1 MLNHT
6 PENQRL
12 VNLLARVALRDQ
24 QAFKELYDLTSAHL
38 YGVALRYLRTAS
50 TAEDILQ
57 EAYINV
63 WQQAGTYAATLS
75 APMTWLISV
84 VRNKALDHLRKFK
97 REAESTAQSID
108 AVDAGAEGQVDAIAD
123 HADPHELFSAATEA
137 MVLKRCVAQLDA
149 PQRQSLA
156 LAFYDGLSHS
166 ELAEHLRVPLGTAK
180 AWVRRGLERL
190 RKCIE
195 AQRQPAAG
203 RAS

>member
-12 VNLLARVALRDQ
+12 VDLLARVALRDQ
-24 QAFKELYDLTSAHL
+24 QAFKQLYDLTSSHL

-50 TAEDILQ
+50 TAEEILQ

-97 REAESTAQSID
+97 RETETTDS
-108 AVDAGAEGQVDAIAD
+108 VDAGAEGQVEAIAD

-137 MVLKRCVAQLDA
+137 MVLKRCVEQLDA

-166 ELAEHLRVPLGTAK
+166 ELAAHLRVPLGTAK

-195 AQRQPAAG
+195 AQQQPATG

>member
-97 REAESTAQSID
+97 REMESTVQSID

-195 AQRQPAAG
+195 AQRQPATG

>member
-24 QAFKELYDLTSAHL
+24 QAFKELYDLTSSHL

-50 TAEDILQ
+50 TAEEILQ

-84 VRNKALDHLRKFK
+84 VRNKALDHLRKFR
-97 REAESTAQSID
+97 RETETTD
-108 AVDAGAEGQVDAIAD
+108 PVEAGAEGQVEAIAD

-195 AQRQPAAG
+195 AQQQPATG